1 MTNADDLLLRADLE
15 TLYGVLSRLAD
26 YAKVKEE
33 KELIQ
38 LLLHLEKFVEIH
50 KTRTRDMVT
59 YRETIEKARD
69 EYRSLHLKYKGTKE
83 QLDATQKVLHK
94 IMNDE
99 FKTGDDDKDLGF

>member
-1 MTNADDLLLRADLE
+1 MKNTDDLLLRADLE
-15 TLYGVLSRLAD
+15 TLYGVLSRLAE

-59 YRETIEKARD
+59 YRDTIEKARD

-83 QLDATQKVLHK
+83 QLDATQKVLHN
-94 IMNDE
+94 IMNEKLDE
-99 FKTGDDDKDLGF
+99 DDKDLGF

>member
-1 MTNADDLLLRADLE
+1 MKNTDDLLLRADLE
-15 TLYGVLSRLAD
+15 TLYGVLSRLAE
-26 YAKVKEE
+26 YAKGKEE

-59 YRETIEKARD
+59 YRDTIEKARD

-83 QLDATQKVLHK
+83 QLDTTQKVLHS
-94 IMNDE
+94 IMNEKLDE
-99 FKTGDDDKDLGF
+99 NDKDLGF

>member
-1 MTNADDLLLRADLE
+1 MKNTDDLLLRADLE
-15 TLYGVLSRLAD
+15 TLYGVLSRLAE

-94 IMNDE
+94 IMNE
-99 FKTGDDDKDLGF
+99 KLEEDDKDLGF